1 MIYVNVLRFREAR
14 YAWWA
19 LILVLASIAIYLTQG
34 GRVRPG
40 GGTWQGYVLG
50 TLGALLILWLTALGI
65 RKRRY
70 SSTVGT
76 VEGWTSAHVW
86 LGLALLPVA
95 TLHCA
100 GLFGWNVHT
109 LAYALMVIVIVS
121 GIIGLYGYLSIPRQ
135 LSANSGGA
143 SRAAMFAELFTLDR
157 NGRELGGR
165 CDASVSE
172 AVRSSIERTSIG
184 GGVIRQLL
192 AIDRSLFARPAGAA
206 DGAAGV
212 AVVSNS
218 DQQAVI
224 SYVAARV
231 SQGAKRAE
239 VANLQALIVLLSR
252 RQAVLRRIRRDIQ
265 LQAWLQLWL
274 YVHVPL
280 TMALIAA
287 LIVHVLSTFMY
298 W

>member
-1 MIYVNVLRFREAR
+1 MIHVNILKFRDSR

-19 LILVLASIAIYLTQG
+19 LALVIASIVIYMTQG
-34 GRVRPG
+34 GRVRAG

-50 TLGALLILWLTALGI
+50 TIGALLILWLTFLGV

-70 SSTVGT
+70 GSTLGS
-76 VEGWTSAHVW
+76 VEGWSSAHVW

-109 LAYALMVIVIVS
+109 LAYALMCVVIVS
-121 GIIGLYGYLSIPRQ
+121 GIFGLYGYLALPRQ

-143 SRAAMFAELFTLDR
+143 SRAAMFAELFGLDR
-157 NGRELGGR
+157 TGRELAQR
-165 CDASVSE
+165 CDAAVSE

-184 GGVIRQLL
+184 GGVLRQLL
-192 AIDRSLFARPAGAA
+192 ATDRSLFVRGGA
-206 DGAAGV
+206 DGAGTAT
-212 AVVSNS
+212 VVPNL
-218 DQQAVI
+218 DQQSVI
-224 SYVAARV
+224 SFVAQRV

-239 VANLQALIVLLSR
+239 VANLQRLLVLLSR

-287 LIVHVLSTFMY
+287 LVVHILSTFMY